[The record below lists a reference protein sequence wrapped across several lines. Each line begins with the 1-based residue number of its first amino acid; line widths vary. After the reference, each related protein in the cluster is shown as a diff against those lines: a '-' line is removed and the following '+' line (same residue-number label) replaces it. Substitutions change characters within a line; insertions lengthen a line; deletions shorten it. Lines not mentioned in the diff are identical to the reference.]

1 MKKLLFILVTV
12 SLMLTCTFAGEKKS
26 KWERFSDNMK
36 LALNKENPG
45 VTLAALKL
53 IIRFSDKLTD
63 SEHFSNVANVFIKSD
78 NLEIRKTAL
87 IALYKLD
94 PEKAVEFFSAHKA
107 LEENKD
113 ILKKMA
119 AIITAYKKDAA
130 LADSEVENSF
140 EICRC
145 CNFVSLTY

>member
-1 MKKLLFILVTV
+1 MNKLLFIIVTV
-12 SLMLTCTFAGEKKS
+12 SLMLTCSFAGGEKS
-26 KWERFSDNMK
+26 KWDRFSDNMK

-45 VTLAALKL
+45 VNLAALKL

-63 SEHFSNVANVFIKSD
+63 SEHFSNVANVFIESD

-94 PEKAVEFFSAHKA
+94 PDKAVEFFSVHNE

-113 ILKKMA
+113 IQEKMV
-119 AIITAYKKDAA
+119 AIIKAYQKDEA
-130 LADSEVENSF
+130 LANAEVDNSF

-145 CNFVSLTY
+145 CNFVSITY